1 MSCCFEYICSLFTGR
16 KAVTNVFIKGHLLW
30 KIHFYVVLEHKCVL
44 TVCEQN
50 HPRMI
55 KIHPVFF
62 FYNLN
67 KSSALSQ
74 RNKERWLARNP
85 AQAAAYQGE
94 MNNLE
99 EAGYA
104 QMIPP
109 DQMDQAEELYYIFH
123 QMTQNNSKKSC
134 LKLFIPTWR

>member
-1 MSCCFEYICSLFTGR
+1 
-16 KAVTNVFIKGHLLW
+16 
-30 KIHFYVVLEHKCVL
+30 
-44 TVCEQN
+44 
-50 HPRMI
+50 
-55 KIHPVFF
+55 
-62 FYNLN
+62 
-67 KSSALSQ
+67 
-74 RNKERWLARNP
+74 
-85 AQAAAYQGE
+85 